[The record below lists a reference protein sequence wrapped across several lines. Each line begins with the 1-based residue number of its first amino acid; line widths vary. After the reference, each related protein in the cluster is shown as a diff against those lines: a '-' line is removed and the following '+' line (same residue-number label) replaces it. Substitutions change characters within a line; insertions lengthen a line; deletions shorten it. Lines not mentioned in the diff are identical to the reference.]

1 MSQPIFL
8 VERDLETTYVSRQ
21 SLEQAGYGV
30 RSFQTVD
37 ILCEAQL
44 EPPALLLV
52 ALVMPDGNGVQLCR
66 AFRANP
72 LLSHTPVIF
81 MLEED
86 REEHRILALDCG
98 GDDCIVKPF
107 SPREL
112 VARVQAVLRRLAP
125 RLHGLRN
132 QTPELMID
140 SSAMKLSVRGSD
152 VATTSLE
159 FRLIEYLARHR
170 GQVFTRD
177 LLLDAVWGETQFV
190 TPRSV
195 DACIRRI
202 REKIEPD
209 RAAPTYLKTVRGV
222 GYRLDAE
229 ASWHFASSEGCDC
242 PACAAPTGVL
252 KMRPLRHARRK
263 RAAQGD

>member
-1 MSQPIFL
+1 MSQLIFL
-8 VERDLETTYVSRQ
+8 VERDLETAYGSQ
-21 SLEQAGYGV
+21 LSLEQAGYEV

-37 ILCEAQL
+37 ILAEAQL
-44 EPPALLLV
+44 GPPTLMLV
-52 ALVMPDGNGVQLCR
+52 ALMMPDGNGVQLCR
-66 AFRANP
+66 AFRSNPVLANI
-72 LLSHTPVIF
+72 PVMF
-81 MLEED
+81 MLEDD

-107 SPREL
+107 SSREL
-112 VARVQAVLRRLAP
+112 VARVQAVLRRLGP
-125 RLHGLRN
+125 RLQGLRN
-132 QTPELMID
+132 QPPELVID

-152 VATTSLE
+152 VPTTSLE

-209 RAAPTYLKTVRGV
+209 RNAPTYLKTVRGV
-222 GYRLDAE
+222 GYRLDAQT
-229 ASWHFASSEGCDC
+229 SWHFTSSEGCDC
-242 PACAAPTGVL
+242 PACAAPPGVL
-252 KMRPLRHARRK
+252 KMRPVRQPRRK
-263 RAAQGD
+263 RAAQAD

>member
-1 MSQPIFL
+1 MSTLIFL
-8 VERDLETTYVSRQ
+8 VENDLESTWSSR
-21 SLEQAGYGV
+21 LALAQAGYEV
-30 RSFQTVD
+30 RSFQSVD
-37 ILCEAQL
+37 ILAEALL

-52 ALVMPDGNGVQLCR
+52 ALMMPDGTGVQLCR
-66 AFRANP
+66 AFRGNP
-72 LLSHTPVIF
+72 LLSHIPVVF
-81 MLEED
+81 MLEDD
-86 REEHRILALDCG
+86 REEHRVLALDCG

-107 SPREL
+107 SQREL

-125 RLHGLRN
+125 RAHGPGSR
-132 QTPELMID
+132 TPELMID

-229 ASWHFASSEGCDC
+229 TAWHFTSSEGCDC
-242 PACAAPTGVL
+242 PACAAPPGVL
-252 KMRPLRHARRK
+252 KMRPLRPARRR
-263 RAAQGD
+263 RAAGD